1 MPFVQAAQP
10 WYRSSR
16 IHCPRITRNPLLLA
30 INLGRWKRK
39 WSVSRMRTHRK
50 DSTKWAEPR
59 GPPSREGGKEG
70 GRATARDIDHAPCTP
85 IVHHFKST
93 SRVSPCAFKFASL
106 VMQLLRTQSQNAGH
120 RRNIKPNTQW
130 TSRNVCWGSLF
141 HMPFL
146 SILFRCRRLQFAWRV
161 AFFVS
166 EASMNNLFRVKQCN
180 LESQ

>member
-1 MPFVQAAQP
+1 MSTHHTQP
-10 WYRSSR
+10 A
-16 IHCPRITRNPLLLA
+16 LLA
-30 INLGRWKRK
+30 IILERWKRK

-50 DSTKWAEPR
+50 DSTKWASPQ
-59 GPPSREGGKEG
+59 GPPAREGGKEG

-120 RRNIKPNTQW
+120 RRNIEPNTQS
-130 TSRNVCWGSLF
+130 TSRNVCWSSLF

-146 SILFRCRRLQFAWRV
+146 SIPYPPFGAAAYNLPG
-161 AFFVS
+161 VS
-166 EASMNNLFRVKQCN
+166 RSSSLRPQ
-180 LESQ
+180 